1 VFAMVGQILFTSG
14 IGISADSVDAALW
27 AALILQAVFLAFY
40 PGRVLRFLSW
50 ITIVAILMY
59 FVVDAHIE
67 VGIYLL
73 AVLLAAETAYLWLGN
88 PVLLGDYRTKDV
100 IRTASYTLPLSMFV
114 LLLIPLLNT
123 EFDGYSNRASD
134 YHQPLIAAAGLL
146 IIVLAL
152 EAVQFRRL
160 DIPFQSRETLL
171 LATSTVLV
179 FAPSLWTP
187 GIPAAML
194 VLLLG
199 YWRGSRVL
207 MGMAVTFLCL
217 FVAQFYYA
225 LDITLLAKSYMMM
238 ATGLVLLG
246 LRYALFNY
254 VQL

>member
-100 IRTASYTLPLSMFV
+100 IRTASYALPLSMFV

-160 DIPFQSRETLL
+160 PVPCSFLHPPCGHPVSRQPCWCCCWVT
-171 LATSTVLV
+171 
-179 FAPSLWTP
+179 
-187 GIPAAML
+187 GAAAA
-194 VLLLG
+194 
-199 YWRGSRVL
+199 Y
-207 MGMAVTFLCL
+207 
-217 FVAQFYYA
+217 
-225 LDITLLAKSYMMM
+225 
-238 ATGLVLLG
+238 
-246 LRYALFNY
+246 
-254 VQL
+254 